1 MHSIPYGYT
10 MRVIPTLFVTNINT
24 NFICEILMS
33 YTQMKQ
39 IGNIKVKLILHTPST
54 CVWGK
59 IIT

>member
-10 MRVIPTLFVTNINT
+10 MRVIPTLFVTNITT

-54 CVWGK
+54 YVWGK